1 MFLPPLLKLNKT
13 TESNP
18 LNKRSSCLPRVS
30 TRRFNCGGRATLC
43 YFVDSLAQWRVSR
56 LRAGAGLKLTKQ
68 GTKEEVCDY
77 AEIALKNREW
87 SVEML
92 KDIVRYLEAC
102 ERTEAANLVRD
113 AARKRFPKAKDL
125 P

>member
-1 MFLPPLLKLNKT
+1 MQAEQLFAT
-13 TESNP
+13 SW
-18 LNKRSSCLPRVS
+18 
-30 TRRFNCGGRATLC
+30 TRWPNGG
-43 YFVDSLAQWRVSR
+43 SLAYE
-56 LRAGAGLKLTKQ
+56 RARGLKLTKQ